1 MRLGTDGTTSARTRT
16 PRPPGRSRRRAIL
29 WLVVLGWLLIAGA
42 SSPYQSRLRDVESNS
57 AAAFLPRSAESTQVS
72 RLLKERFPDGDSLPA
87 LVVHRRPG
95 GLTEADRRAVLA
107 DVDRLR
113 AVPGTQR
120 PVAPFTADGR
130 PTRGLV
136 SRDASVAVTVVPVS
150 ATKGRAVRD
159 TVESLRDALHPP
171 HGVTTE
177 ITGPAGI
184 SADAIA
190 VFGDVDLRL
199 LLATAGLVLAL
210 LLVVYR
216 SPLLAFIPLV
226 VVGFAYVLAAG
237 VVYALAAHGGM
248 LVNNQAVSLMLI
260 LMFGAGTDY
269 CLLLTARYQEEL
281 RSDPEPRAAMVRAV
295 RRAWPAV
302 LFSGL
307 TVMASLAALF
317 AARLGSTRVLGP
329 VGIVGTGCVLL
340 GTFTLLPA
348 LLVLFG
354 HRPLLRRAAGKRGT
368 GEPAGPSGR
377 PRGETEP
384 AEATETTKGASDR
397 TPAGAPEGA
406 SAGLR
411 GGEAAVAAGSRPW
424 RRVVAAVFRRP
435 VWAVGATLAFFA
447 AGSAGLASYTEDMSM
462 LHAFRAETSSA
473 AGYRAISEAFP
484 AGTAAPTTVLVERV
498 DGPLRESDLTRAARQ
513 VRSVPDVASATV
525 LPARSADGRIGQLR
539 VVLDADPYDAT
550 GLARISAVREALDG
564 GLPTGVRAMTGGD
577 PAVQL
582 DTKHAADRDLRLIVP
597 LVLVIVLALLIV
609 LLRALVAPL
618 YLIATVIVSFFGA
631 FGISVFVF
639 RELLGQHGLNP
650 VEPTFAFLFLVAL
663 GVDYNIFL
671 MARVREETRHR
682 DTRTAMRT
690 ALLTTGSVITS
701 AGVILAGTFSMLM
714 ILPLVMLFQ
723 LGFTVALGV
732 LLDTVLV
739 RVVLVPAITW
749 LLGERAWWPAGRS
762 GPTRERS

>member
-1 MRLGTDGTTSARTRT
+1 MRLGTDGTTPAPART
-16 PRPPGRSRRRAIL
+16 PRPPGRSRRRAVL

-210 LLVVYR
+210 LLIVYR

-237 VVYALAAHGGM
+237 LVYALAAHGGM

-354 HRPLLRRAAGKRGT
+354 HRPLLRRAAGKRG
-368 GEPAGPSGR
+368 
-377 PRGETEP
+377 
-384 AEATETTKGASDR
+384 
-397 TPAGAPEGA
+397 
-406 SAGLR
+406 
-411 GGEAAVAAGSRPW
+411 SRPW

-435 VWAVGATLAFFA
+435 VWAVAATLAFFA

-462 LHAFRAETSSA
+462 LNAFRAETSSA

-525 LPARSADGRIGQLR
+525 LPARSTDGRIGQLR

-550 GLARISAVREALDG
+550 GLARIGEVREALDG
-564 GLPTGVRAMTGGD
+564 GLPTGVRATTGGD

-749 LLGERAWWPAGRS
+749 LLEERAWWPAGRS